1 MAYRQVKERE
11 ELMANSEWSERA
23 FLLLPSAIGHML
35 LVALT
40 ISYKP

>member
-11 ELMANSEWSERA
+11 ELMANSKWSEGG
-23 FLLLPSAIGHML
+23 FLPLPSAIGHML
-35 LVALT
+35 LVALA